1 MMKRYTV
8 PLVDLEPCD
17 RHVNQEG
24 MIPADARTAA
34 AIAVFL
40 RSCDVDAVGSDD
52 GAAVAFPAR
61 SERAAS
67 RIAFGAVCHL
77 ASENY
82 RAEAAWWI
90 ANRDSRSIARQA

>member
-1 MMKRYTV
+1 MKRYTV

-24 MIPADARTAA
+24 MIPLEAQTASSIA
-34 AIAVFL
+34 AFL
-40 RSCDVDAVGSDD
+40 RSCAVDAVPADD
-52 GAAVAFPAR
+52 GAGVAFPAR
-61 SERAAS
+61 SESAAS

-77 ASENY
+77 ASESY

-90 ANRDSRSIARQA
+90 ANRDSRSIARQE